1 VQITDEL
8 RRVGNGAR
16 ARRAARALALLVVA
30 ALAAPLA
37 GAAPKPKPKG
47 PCQCKDLPAMEQ
59 ELFEQEWLQREFYEY
74 ALGNKAPPPPHGKD
88 TTADSLK
95 AQVLSDFIAW
105 RKSPAGGRTRRGGG
119 APALGVNWGKCQIV
133 TLRVVSEVN
142 PDTKKKERV
151 VKERPFDEPEF
162 RSHNCQEVAD
172 AFILH
177 EQEHV
182 KQCGKLHDPSR
193 PLRQDPAHWLDSAS
207 FDVEAYGEFVKAM
220 RKSIADLASRCGWQ
234 GSTNATK
241 KNPVD
246 QQDVDVVPTEEE
258 AKRLASALAK
268 GKK

>member
-1 VQITDEL
+1 VRIVDDLQGRGI
-8 RRVGNGAR
+8 GAR
-16 ARRAARALALLVVA
+16 ARRAARALAPLVVA

-37 GAAPKPKPKG
+37 GAAPKPKG

-74 ALGNKAPPPPHGKD
+74 ALGNKAPPPPQGKQ

-105 RKSPAGGRTRRGGG
+105 RKSPAGGRTRRGGA
-119 APALGVNWGKCQIV
+119 APALGVNWGKCEIV
-133 TLRVVSEVN
+133 TLQLVKQNKQSA
-142 PDTKKKERV
+142 

-182 KQCGKLHDPSR
+182 KQCTKLHDPSR
-193 PLRQDPAHWLDSAS
+193 PLRRDPGHWLDSAS

-258 AKRLASALAK
+258 ARRLARALAK